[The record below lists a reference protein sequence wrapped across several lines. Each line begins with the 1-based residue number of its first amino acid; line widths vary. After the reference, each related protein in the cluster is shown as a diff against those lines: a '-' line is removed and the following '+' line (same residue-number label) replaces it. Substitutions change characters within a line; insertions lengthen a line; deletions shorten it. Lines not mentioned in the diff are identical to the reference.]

1 MAAGSVPGYFTT
13 YYDASDG
20 SEEPGTVNANDLDRP
35 RIGILVVAYNA
46 ESTLVA
52 TLDRIPADFRE
63 RIAEVIVLDDA
74 SHDDTFA
81 HGEAWARRADTPR
94 TLVVRH
100 TKNLGYGGNQK
111 AAYKLALERGLD
123 IVVLLHGDGQ
133 YAPEMVPDM
142 VAPLERGECD
152 AVMGSRMMEKGAA
165 RRGGMPLYKLVGN
178 RILTR
183 AENAMLGTR
192 LTEFHSGYRVY
203 STSALRDIPFEH
215 NADDFDFDT
224 QIIVQLLDA
233 GKRILEIPIPTYYG
247 DEICYVNGMRYA
259 KDVIKDVMEYR
270 LVTMGFGTSDWVP
283 KPADYAFKDGDG
295 SSHAVI
301 LEMMRSMPASRI
313 LDLGCSG
320 GLFAAHARAAGHHV
334 TGVDY
339 VEIPGVR
346 ERTDH
351 FVKASLEEGIPAEA
365 GDGFDVIVA
374 ADVIEHLSRPGEVLR
389 DMCRV
394 LRPGGQVLLSVPNFA
409 HWYPRIRVATGQ
421 FGYDRRGILDETHLR
436 FFTRATLRRLVRAS
450 GFDILEEQA
459 TGLPLRA
466 ISESDGQRL
475 RITHKI
481 DRALVRARPT
491 LFGYQYILRLTPHAQ
506 ETVHVEVI

>member
-1 MAAGSVPGYFTT
+1 VSF
-13 YYDASDG
+13 
-20 SEEPGTVNANDLDRP
+20 NDFAQP

-46 ESTLVA
+46 ESTLRA
-52 TLDRIPADFRE
+52 TLDRVPVAFRE

-74 SHDDTFA
+74 SHDGTFVQ
-81 HGEAWARRADTPR
+81 GRAWAEGPDTPSTR
-94 TLVVRH
+94 VVRH

-111 AAYKLALERGLD
+111 AGYKLALDRGLD

-133 YAPEMVPDM
+133 YAPEFLPDM

-152 AVMGSRMMEKGAA
+152 AVLGSRMMEKGAA

-183 AENAMLGTR
+183 AENALLGAG
-192 LTEFHSGYRVY
+192 LTEFHSGYRAY
-203 STSALRDIPFEH
+203 SASALRDIPFEH
-215 NADDFDFDT
+215 NTDGFDFDT
-224 QIIVQLLDA
+224 QIIVQLLHA
-233 GKRILEIPIPTYYG
+233 GKRIVEIPVPTYYG

-259 KDVIKDVMEYR
+259 KDVIKDVLEYR
-270 LVTMGFGTSDWVP
+270 LAVMGFGTSDWVA
-283 KPADYAFKDGDG
+283 KPRDYAFKDGDG
-295 SSHAVI
+295 SSNAVI
-301 LEMMRSMPASRI
+301 LEMMTGMPRCRI
-313 LDLGCSG
+313 LDLGCWG
-320 GLFAAHARAAGHHV
+320 GFFAAHARAAGHEV
-334 TGVDY
+334 TGLDCLEV
-339 VEIPGVR
+339 PGVR
-346 ERTDH
+346 DRTDH
-351 FVKASLEEGIPAEA
+351 FVMASLEEGIPDEV

-374 ADVIEHLSRPGEVLR
+374 ADVIDHLSRPGDVLR
-389 DMCRV
+389 DMRRV

-409 HWYPRIRVATGQ
+409 HWYPRMRIAAGL

-466 ISESDGQRL
+466 VSTADGRKL
-475 RITHKI
+475 RIVSKS
-481 DRALVRARPT
+481 DRMLVGIRPT

-506 ETVHVEVI
+506 EAVHVEVI

>member
-1 MAAGSVPGYFTT
+1 MSGN
-13 YYDASDG
+13 D
-20 SEEPGTVNANDLDRP
+20 TVRP
-35 RIGILVVAYNA
+35 RVGILVVAYNA
-46 ESTLVA
+46 ESTLAA
-52 TLDRIPADFRE
+52 TLDRVPADFRE

-81 HGEAWARRADTPR
+81 HGKAWAERQDTPP

-111 AAYKLALERGLD
+111 AAYKLAIERGLD

-133 YAPEMVPDM
+133 YAPEMLPEM

-165 RRGGMPLYKLVGN
+165 RRGGMPLYKLIGN

-192 LTEFHSGYRVY
+192 LTEFHSGYRAY
-203 STSALRDIPFEH
+203 STSALRDIPLK
-215 NADDFDFDT
+215 NNTDDFDFDT

-259 KDVIKDVMEYR
+259 KDVIKDVLEYR
-270 LVTMGFGTSDWVP
+270 LVTMGFGTSEWVP
-283 KPADYAFKDGDG
+283 KPEDYVFKDGDE

-301 LEMMRSMPASRI
+301 LDMISGIPECRI

-320 GLFAAHARAAGHHV
+320 GLFAAHARAIGHHV
-334 TGVDY
+334 TGVDCLE
-339 VEIPGVR
+339 VPGVR

-351 FVKASLEEGIPAEA
+351 FVQANLEEGIPALA
-365 GDGFDVIVA
+365 GDGFDIIVA
-374 ADVIEHLSRPGEVLR
+374 ADVIEHLARPGEVLR

-409 HWYPRIRVATGQ
+409 HWYPRIRVAAGL

-436 FFTRATLRRLVRAS
+436 FFTRATLRRLVCAS
-450 GFDILEEQA
+450 GFDVLEEQA

-466 ISESDGQRL
+466 ISKSDGQKP
-475 RITHKI
+475 RIARKI
-481 DRALVRARPT
+481 DKALVRARPT
-491 LFGYQYILRLTPHAQ
+491 LFGYQYILRLTPHA
-506 ETVHVEVI
+506 